1 MHRTHMYDAVG
12 PCGRIVLEVGD
23 WRRFEDSRTG
33 RLRPRVRDPRAAN
46 RGAVRPLR
54 IGICIAALGWH
65 GDIRAIALIE
75 RLPLAG
81 AGLVRVGGAGALGGS
96 SGRWSGP
103 GSVGRDMRSYSSR
116 RPHRGDPLVLVHAL
130 ALGPRDCQC
139 SRLALRSS
147 LPGGSDLLVFWHG
160 EGQTALNAAESVHLT
175 AKCDGYPL
183 YSIRNVSH
191 FSL

>member
-1 MHRTHMYDAVG
+1 MACNRTICMAPPVHVDGSCSRWGIGGDLRIPGLVG
-12 PCGRIVLEVGD
+12 CG
-23 WRRFEDSRTG
+23 
-33 RLRPRVRDPRAAN
+33 PRVRDPRAAN

-75 RLPLAG
+75 RLLLAG

-96 SGRWSGP
+96 SGRWEAAP
-103 GSVGRDMRSYSSR
+103 GSYSSR

-130 ALGPRDCQC
+130 ALGPRGCQC

-160 EGQTALNAAESVHLT
+160 DGQTALNAAESVHLT

-191 FSL
+191 FGL

>member
-1 MHRTHMYDAVG
+1 VACNRTICMAPSVHVG
-12 PCGRIVLEVGD
+12 GSCSRWGIGGDLRNPGLVGCGP
-23 WRRFEDSRTG
+23 
-33 RLRPRVRDPRAAN
+33 RLRDPRAAN

-103 GSVGRDMRSYSSR
+103 GSVGSDMRSYSSR

-130 ALGPRDCQC
+130 ALGPRGCQC
-139 SRLALRSS
+139 SRLALRS
-147 LPGGSDLLVFWHG
+147 GGSDLLVFWHG
-160 EGQTALNAAESVHLT
+160 EGQTALNAAEL
-175 AKCDGYPL
+175 
-183 YSIRNVSH
+183 SIS
-191 FSL
+191 